1 MKKKNT
7 YSSLPKAVA
16 CNFLQ
21 INVIHSFKNK
31 ETTSGN
37 YKRTTKEMT
46 CVQHLEFQPIYGDT
60 NHLQAVSST

>member
-46 CVQHLEFQPIYGDT
+46 YSALG
-60 NHLQAVSST
+60 VSANIW